1 MTETKKNISCRRSG
15 FVAMVSLILLV
26 IFGILGVAYWLS
38 SRLTTDMI
46 FAESQRIKAR
56 NFAQAALEK
65 VKINIVNQYN
75 MNNHDLEFPPKFT
88 NDRVSAEY
96 NMEFA
101 DGEYKVVSVRPYE
114 EGGRRFYN
122 VGHHSKGVKIGNYDI
137 WEVTTRGVAKA
148 TGITA
153 ELRALVKIYR
163 DFVVY

>member
-1 MTETKKNISCRRSG
+1 MTEPKTAIKCRRSG

-75 MNNHDLEFPPKFT
+75 MNNHDLDFPPKFT

-137 WEVTTRGVAKA
+137 WEVTTQGIARPTGVV
-148 TGITA
+148 A
-153 ELRALVKIYR
+153 EMRTLVKIYR
-163 DFVVY
+163 DHVVY

>member
-1 MTETKKNISCRRSG
+1 MTEHLSYSKNRRSG

-75 MNNHDLEFPPKFT
+75 MNNHDLDYPPRFT
-88 NDRVSAEY
+88 NDRVSKEY

-148 TGITA
+148 TGINA

-163 DFVVY
+163 DYVVY

>member
-1 MTETKKNISCRRSG
+1 MTDQHKCIDNRRNG

-75 MNNHDLEFPPKFT
+75 MNNHDLDFPPRFT
-88 NDRVSAEY
+88 NDRVSKEY
-96 NMEFA
+96 NIEFA
-101 DGEYKVVSVRPYE
+101 DGEFKVLSVRPYE

-122 VGHHSKGVKIGNYDI
+122 VAHHSKGVKIGNYDI

-163 DFVVY
+163 DYVVY